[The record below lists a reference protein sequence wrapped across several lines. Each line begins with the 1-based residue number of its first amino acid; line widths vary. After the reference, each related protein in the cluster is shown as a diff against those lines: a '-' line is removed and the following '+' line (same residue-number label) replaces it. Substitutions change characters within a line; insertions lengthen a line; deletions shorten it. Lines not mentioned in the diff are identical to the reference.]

1 MKRFALIVVAVLLV
15 FAVAGLRAAS
25 GDAATGKAI
34 YAKKCAM
41 CHGPDGVA
49 KESMAK
55 MLKVEMK
62 ALGSKEVQALK
73 DEELKKVAT
82 EGKGKM
88 KGIAGLSD
96 ADVAN
101 LIAFV
106 RTLKQK

>member
-1 MKRFALIVVAVLLV
+1 MKRLAFVAVALFLA
-15 FAVAGLRAAS
+15 FAVAGLRAAP
-25 GDAATGKAI
+25 GDAAAGKTI

-41 CHGPDGVA
+41 CHGADGVA

-62 ALGSKEVQALK
+62 ALGAKEVQAHK
-73 DEELKKVAT
+73 DEEFKKIIT
-82 EGKGKM
+82 EGQGKM

-101 LIAFV
+101 LIAHI
-106 RTLKQK
+106 RTLKK

>member
-1 MKRFALIVVAVLLV
+1 MKRFALVVVALVLAL
-15 FAVAGLRAAS
+15 AVSGLRAAP
-25 GDAATGKAI
+25 GDAAAGKAV

-49 KESMAK
+49 KESMSK

-62 ALGSKEVQALK
+62 ALGAKEVQALK
-73 DEELKKVAT
+73 DEDLKKT
-82 EGKGKM
+82 FIEGKGKM
-88 KGIAGLSD
+88 KGVAGLSD

-106 RTLKQK
+106 RTLKK